1 MQLAYGD
8 SQLEFPLPIGVEWQT
23 LDRSPADD
31 WPAAS
36 LSAAVEDLI
45 SQLSARQLQNR
56 SRLLLIIP
64 DHTRRCRVH
73 DILGA
78 LLPALEQRF
87 QPQIDILIA
96 NGSHV
101 LQPES
106 TIRAL
111 VGADLYDAY
120 PVQQHDS
127 RNAAALDYWGMTSN
141 GTPIY
146 LNEKVKR
153 ADFILTIGGVLFH
166 YFAGFGGGPKMLLP
180 GVAGYET
187 VRINHR
193 RTVDEITASMHSGC
207 REGHLDGNPVF
218 LDLVEVVPLL
228 PNTLSL
234 QVVLN
239 RRQEFIFCEA
249 GPLLEVHR
257 RACACVRAVY
267 SIPIKRKADVVAASA
282 GGFPG
287 DVNLIQAHKS
297 LHHAF
302 QAVRDGG
309 SIVLL
314 AQCREGV
321 GSSTCMPY
329 FDAGDSAAM
338 GKRLLEEYQING
350 QTALAIRMKAE
361 KAFVYLVSALDP
373 VLVARTGMIP
383 VDSLEQAWE
392 KIAPGLNRNAFGYL
406 MPKAST
412 YLPVVIE

>member
-1 MQLAYGD
+1 MQFAYGD
-8 SQLEFPLPIGVEWQT
+8 SQLEFPLPAGVEWQM
-23 LDRSPADD
+23 LDHSPADD
-31 WPAAS
+31 RPAAS
-36 LSAAVEDLI
+36 LAAAVDDLI
-45 SQLSARQLQNR
+45 RQLSTRRLPNR

-73 DILGA
+73 DILRA
-78 LLPALEQRF
+78 LLPALEQTF

-101 LQPES
+101 LQPDS
-106 TIRAL
+106 TVREL
-111 VGADLYDAY
+111 VGAEVYDAY

-127 RNAAALDYWGMTSN
+127 RNSAALDYWGMTSY
-141 GTPIY
+141 GTPLY

-153 ADFILTIGGVLFH
+153 ADFILTIGGVLYH
-166 YFAGFGGGPKMLLP
+166 YFAGFGGGAKMLLP

-193 RTVDEITASMHSGC
+193 RTVDETTAAMHSGC
-207 REGHLDGNPVF
+207 REGGLVGNPVF
-218 LDLVEVVPLL
+218 TDLAEVVPLL

-239 RRQEFIFCEA
+239 RRQEFVFCEA
-249 GPLLEVHR
+249 GPLLEVHQ
-257 RACACVRAVY
+257 RACSCVQAVY
-267 SIPIKRKADVVAASA
+267 SIPIKRKADVVVASA

-297 LHHAF
+297 MHHAF
-302 QAVRDGG
+302 QAVREGG

-314 AQCREGV
+314 AECHEGV
-321 GSSTCMPY
+321 GSATCMPF

-338 GKRLLEEYQING
+338 GKRLLEAYQING
-350 QTALAIRMKAE
+350 QTALSIRMKAE
-361 KAFVYLVSALDP
+361 KASVYLISALDP
-373 VLVARTGMIP
+373 GVVAKTGMIP
-383 VDSLEQAWE
+383 VDTLEQAWE
-392 KIAPGLNRNAFGYL
+392 KIAPSLNSDAFGYL

-412 YLPVVIE
+412 YLPIVEE

>member
-8 SQLEFPLPIGVEWQT
+8 SLVEFLLPAGVEWQT
-23 LDRSPADD
+23 LDHSPADD
-31 WPAAS
+31 QPAAS
-36 LSAAVEDLI
+36 LSAAVDDLVN
-45 SQLSARQLQNR
+45 QLSARRLPKQ
-56 SRLLLIIP
+56 SKLLLIIP

-73 DILGA
+73 DILRA
-78 LLPALEQRF
+78 LLPALERRF
-87 QPQIDILIA
+87 QPRFDILIA

-106 TIRAL
+106 TIREL
-111 VGADLYDAY
+111 VGADLHEAY

-127 RNAAALDYWGMTSN
+127 RNSAALDYWGMTSY

-146 LNEKVKR
+146 LNEKVKQ
-153 ADFILTIGGVLFH
+153 ADFIITIGGVLFH
-166 YFAGFGGGPKMLLP
+166 YFAGFGGGAKMLLP

-193 RTVDEITASMHSGC
+193 RTVDEVTAAMHSGC
-207 REGHLDGNPVF
+207 REGGLDGNPVF
-218 LDLVEVVPLL
+218 ADLAEVVTLL

-239 RRQEFIFCEA
+239 RRQEFVFCEA

-257 RACACVRAVY
+257 RACACVQAVY
-267 SIPIKRKADVVAASA
+267 SIPIKRKADVVVASA

-302 QAVRDGG
+302 QAVREGG

-314 AQCREGV
+314 AECREGV
-321 GSSTCMPY
+321 GSSTCMPV
-329 FDAGDSAAM
+329 FDAGDSVAM

-350 QTALAIRMKAE
+350 QTALSIRMKAE
-361 KAFVYLVSALDP
+361 KASVYLISALDP
-373 VLVARTGMIP
+373 GLVAKTGMIP
-383 VDSLEQAWE
+383 VDSLDQAWE
-392 KIAPGLNRNAFGYL
+392 KIAPNLNSGALAYS

-412 YLPVVIE
+412 YLPVVQ

>member
-8 SQLEFPLPIGVEWQT
+8 SLVEFLLPAGVEWQT
-23 LDRSPADD
+23 LDHSPADD
-31 WPAAS
+31 QPAAS
-36 LSAAVEDLI
+36 LSAAVDDLVN
-45 SQLSARQLQNR
+45 QLSARRLPKQ
-56 SRLLLIIP
+56 SKLLLIIP

-73 DILGA
+73 DILRA
-78 LLPALEQRF
+78 LLPALERRF
-87 QPQIDILIA
+87 QPRFDILIA

-106 TIRAL
+106 TIREL
-111 VGADLYDAY
+111 VGADLHEAY

-127 RNAAALDYWGMTSN
+127 RNSAALDYWGMTSY

-146 LNEKVKR
+146 LNEKVKQ
-153 ADFILTIGGVLFH
+153 ADFIITIGGVLFH
-166 YFAGFGGGPKMLLP
+166 YFAGFGGGVKMLLP

-187 VRINHR
+187 IRINHR
-193 RTVDEITASMHSGC
+193 RTVDETTAAMHSGC
-207 REGHLDGNPVF
+207 RERGLDGNPVF
-218 LDLVEVVPLL
+218 ADLVEVVPLL

-239 RRQEFIFCEA
+239 RRQEFVFCEA

-257 RACACVRAVY
+257 RACACVQAVY
-267 SIPIKRKADVVAASA
+267 SIPIKRKADVVVASA

-302 QAVRDGG
+302 QAVREGG

-314 AQCREGV
+314 AECREGV
-321 GSSTCMPY
+321 GSATCMPF

-338 GKRLLEEYQING
+338 GKRLLEAYQING
-350 QTALAIRMKAE
+350 QTALSIRMKAE
-361 KAFVYLVSALDP
+361 KASVYLISALDP
-373 VLVARTGMIP
+373 GLVAKTGMIP
-383 VDSLEQAWE
+383 VDSLDQAWK
-392 KIAPGLNRNAFGYL
+392 KIAPNLNSGALAYS

-412 YLPVVIE
+412 YLPVVQ

>member
-1 MQLAYGD
+1 MN
-8 SQLEFPLPIGVEWQT
+8 
-23 LDRSPADD
+23 
-31 WPAAS
+31 
-36 LSAAVEDLI
+36 
-45 SQLSARQLQNR
+45 QLSARRLANQ

-73 DILGA
+73 DILRA

-87 QPQIDILIA
+87 QPRIDLLIA

-101 LQPES
+101 VQPES
-106 TIRAL
+106 TIREL

-120 PVQQHDS
+120 PVRQHDS
-127 RNAAALDYWGMTSN
+127 RNAAALDYWGMTSY

-146 LNEKVKR
+146 LNEKVKH
-153 ADFILTIGGVLFH
+153 ADFILTIGGVLYH
-166 YFAGFGGGPKMLLP
+166 YFAGFGGGAKMLLP

-193 RTVDEITASMHSGC
+193 RTVDEVTAAMHSGC
-207 REGHLDGNPVF
+207 REGGLDGNPVF
-218 LDLVEVVPLL
+218 ADLSEVVALL
-228 PNTLSL
+228 PDALSL

-239 RRQEFIFCEA
+239 RRQEFVFCEA

-257 RACACVRAVY
+257 RACACVQAVY
-267 SIPIKRKADVVAASA
+267 SIPIKRKADVVVASA

-302 QAVRDGG
+302 QAVREGG

-314 AQCREGV
+314 AECREGV
-321 GSSTCMPY
+321 GSSTCMPV

-350 QTALAIRMKAE
+350 QTALSIRMKAE
-361 KAFVYLVSALDP
+361 KASVYLISALDSA
-373 VLVARTGMIP
+373 LVAKTGMIP

-392 KIAPGLNRNAFGYL
+392 KIAPSLNSGALGYS

-412 YLPVVIE
+412 YLPIVEE

>member
-1 MQLAYGD
+1 MHLAYGD
-8 SQLEFPLPIGVEWQT
+8 SQIEFPLPSGVEWQM
-23 LDRSPADD
+23 LDHSPADD
-31 WPAAS
+31 RPVVS
-36 LSAAVEDLI
+36 LSAAVDDLV
-45 SQLSARQLQNR
+45 RQLAARRLPKR
-56 SRLLLIIP
+56 SRLLLIVP
-64 DHTRRCRVH
+64 DHTRRCRVN
-73 DILGA
+73 DILRA

-106 TIRAL
+106 TIREL
-111 VGADLYDAY
+111 IGADLCDAY
-120 PVQQHDS
+120 AVQQHDS
-127 RNAAALDYWGMTSN
+127 RNSAALDYWGMTSN
-141 GTPIY
+141 GTPVY
-146 LNEKVKR
+146 LNEKVRR

-166 YFAGFGGGPKMLLP
+166 YFAGFGGGPKMLMP
-180 GVAGYET
+180 GVAGYES

-193 RTVDEITASMHSGC
+193 RTVDELTAAMHNGC
-207 REGHLDGNPVF
+207 REGVLDGNPGF
-218 LDLVEVVPLL
+218 ADLAEVAKLL

-239 RRQEFIFCEA
+239 RRQEFVFCEA

-257 RACACVRAVY
+257 RAGACVQAVY
-267 SIPIKRKADVVAASA
+267 SIPIKRKADVVVASA

-302 QAVRDGG
+302 QAVRESG

-314 AQCREGV
+314 AECREGV
-321 GSSTCMPY
+321 GSSTCMPF

-338 GKRLLEEYQING
+338 GKRLLDEYQING
-350 QTALAIRMKAE
+350 QTALSIRMKAE
-361 KAFVYLVSALDP
+361 KASVFLFSALDP
-373 VLVARTGMIP
+373 GLVVKTGMIP

-392 KIAPGLNRNAFGYL
+392 RIVPGLNSNALGYL

-412 YLPVVIE
+412 YLPTMEE